1 MKLIIVESPHK
12 AVTIQKYLGKDYKI
26 MASKGHVCDLPERE
40 MGIDVDN
47 NFLPKY
53 IITADHKALINSIKD
68 AVKNADGVYLATDP
82 DREGEAISWHLQTV
96 LGLPD
101 EEIRIVFNE
110 ISKRAVLDALQHPRK
125 IDKRLV
131 DAQQARRVLDRLVGY
146 NLSPLLSRK
155 INRPKLSGGRVQ
167 SVALKMIVE
176 REREISAFVPEEYWT
191 LTAMLHSEGIDIK
204 ATLQDKGGKKIKITS
219 KGQMDEVLNVVN
231 GATYIVDSVKRGVSK
246 SHPQPPF
253 TTSTMTQDGSTKL
266 NMTAPQVMQVAQKLY
281 EGVPVEGEGQ
291 VALIT
296 YMRTDSVRIATEAQ
310 YSARN
315 FIAGKYGDK
324 YVPKTPN
331 FYKSKNDAQ
340 DAHEAIRPIDVNRT
354 PESLKGK
361 IPTAEYRLYKLIY
374 DRFLASQM
382 ADATYD
388 TLNVRVS
395 AKRGDE
401 DYGFKV
407 GGKTKTFA
415 GYTAVYSNPDE
426 EDSANMLPN
435 IQEGDVL
442 SLNSLKPEQKFTK
455 PPQRYTDASLVKAME
470 ENGIGRPSTYASI
483 LSVLSKREYTE
494 KKDKKSI
501 SPTELGEIVCD
512 TMQKYFVDI
521 MDYKFTADMEVKLD
535 KIEEGVE
542 WQKVIADFYPGF
554 ISKLLSARNDNA
566 NYKMKDEISDV
577 KCDKCGANMV
587 IKEGKYGKFLACP
600 NFPECKNIKPF
611 DKPVGKCPICGKDLY
626 KKTSKKGNAFV
637 GCSGYPACNYVSWD
651 VPAPVT
657 CAKCGSPM
665 RVKVVKGATQYE
677 CTKKTCQYV
686 VLAKGGE
693 ESDED

>member
-47 NFLPKY
+47 NFMPKY

-110 ISKRAVLDALQHPRK
+110 ISKRAVLDALQKPRK

-191 LTAMLHSEGIDIK
+191 LTAMLYSEGVDIK
-204 ATLQDKGGKKIKITS
+204 ATLQDKSGKKIKITS
-219 KGQMDEVLNVVN
+219 KAQMDEVLNVVN

-361 IPTAEYRLYKLIY
+361 ISTAEYRLYKLIY

-521 MDYKFTADMEVKLD
+521 MDYKFTADMEVNLD
-535 KIEEGVE
+535 KIEDGVE
-542 WQKVIADFYPGF
+542 WQKVIADFYPGI

-637 GCSGYPACNYVSWD
+637 GCSGYPVCNYVSWD
-651 VPAPVT
+651 VPAPVD

-693 ESDED
+693 ESNED